1 MPLVFS
7 KSKQGIIPPIQM
19 LKVEERQDATRKTL
33 LQGGNFLQGSFE
45 LKKKKC
51 KKCG

>member
-33 LQGGNFLQGSFE
+33 LQG
-45 LKKKKC
+45 LKKKQC